1 MGIVGFWLPWAG
13 VPFQSL
19 VGVDDD
25 SFKKKKKLVVVIR
38 FTYLKYVL
46 GTGFSKSFSL
56 AYR

>member
-25 SFKKKKKLVVVIR
+25 SFKKKKKNGSGYP
-38 FTYLKYVL
+38 FYLSYMFWAPASVNH
-46 GTGFSKSFSL
+46 FH
-56 AYR
+56 